1 MLDRTN
7 QIALAKAA
15 AKASL
20 NPSVAYTFAN
30 KNMTADALEKT
41 FMNELQELGKTPH
54 DFDRNK
60 NTIFELLEVALT

>member
-30 KNMTADALEKT
+30 KSMTADALEKT
-41 FMNELQELGKTPH
+41 FMNELQ
-54 DFDRNK
+54 
-60 NTIFELLEVALT
+60 